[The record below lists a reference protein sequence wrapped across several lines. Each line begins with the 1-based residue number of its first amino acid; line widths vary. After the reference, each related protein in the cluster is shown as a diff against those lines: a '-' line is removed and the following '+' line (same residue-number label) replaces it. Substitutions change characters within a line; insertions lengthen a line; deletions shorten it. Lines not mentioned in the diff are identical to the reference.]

1 VTAEDSIIFLPI
13 LSQINWFSQIS
24 HSNCLEHVFAHDP
37 YGGAMVAKQRGL
49 GHFRHRGSKEAK
61 HKASHPTPMAGN
73 RARSIVL
80 AARE

>member
-1 VTAEDSIIFLPI
+1 
-13 LSQINWFSQIS
+13 
-24 HSNCLEHVFAHDP
+24 
-37 YGGAMVAKQRGL
+37 MVAKQRGL